1 MPRKVDPH
9 WGEDGY
15 GPEDDDHQPWRP
27 VELGDAE
34 LADLAGMLG
43 IDPASRNGEHLRS
56 VIIDIGNTY
65 RRWHKRG
72 AGAFDRAHARTAL
85 EELLAADR
93 IDHAAITVLNER
105 ALQCVYDSLLSM
117 NPAPIGLDDS
127 ITRALMENRID
138 EGTLRQAVQ
147 DAVIRL
153 KETHGPERDGGLAW
167 AVAELCKVYE
177 QATGRRTTHSN
188 KANDLGYRQE
198 PQSEAGRFVFRCF
211 RIIDAKIRPHLLS
224 HALRLFVESARR
236 RSP

>member
-72 AGAFDRAHARTAL
+72 AGAFDRAHARKAL

-105 ALQCVYDSLLSM
+105 ALQCIHDSLLETSPSPVGP
-117 NPAPIGLDDS
+117 NDS
-127 ITRALMENRID
+127 IIKALMENGID
-138 EGTLRQAVQ
+138 EAMLRQAVLA
-147 DAVIRL
+147 AVIRL
-153 KETHGPERDGGLAW
+153 KETHGPDRKGELAW

-177 QATGRRTTHSN
+177 QATGRQTTHSN
-188 KANDLGYRQE
+188 KRNDLGYLQE

-211 RIIDAKIRPHLLS
+211 RIIDAEVRPHLLS
-224 HALRLFVESARR
+224 HALRLFVENARR